1 MKIINTATADL
12 SKLSPA
18 EQLALY
24 NGMDNLTLFEINSGL
39 DELMTPE
46 KTLTYQFEM
55 ELLAALLDMELAG
68 IPVDTAQRD
77 RLIREHEAELV
88 IVQSHL
94 HKLCS
99 AIGYYD
105 YYIRQAVVE
114 YAAII
119 GIDPDTLPHT
129 WANWLAQP
137 VAWRRDIKARNP
149 EACAQYH
156 KQIKAFSEPFNG
168 NSPSQKLRLF
178 YHFFGSPANIES
190 EKYIWAAPWNKTRG
204 ISEHKTRNTNGD
216 YTPAVDRESL
226 EKIEARA
233 KDLDPADAHFWA
245 WPFVKCCLEIADITK
260 TLGFLR
266 CKLERG
272 MFRASFNAATET
284 GRLNSRENAQ
294 GYGSNAQNITPR
306 LRSILTTPI
315 GMKSATLD
323 YEQIESR
330 NVGAIC
336 YSLFG
341 TTAYLDGTECGDLHT
356 LVCSMVWDNMGWPEE
371 FTLEHL
377 AKYGPFPKD
386 IVAAAKKLSSQPFY
400 RHFSY
405 RDAVKRL
412 GHGSNYRGKPPT
424 MAKMTH
430 IPVALVE
437 HFQTAYFD
445 RFPEIPRW
453 HRWVVEQLQ
462 TKGEITTPFGR
473 VRRFFGRPNDDAT
486 IREAIAFAPQSMA
499 ADYTNRALLALHK
512 ASVRNE
518 LGIQVFL
525 QKHDELGF
533 RYSESIEDQCI
544 AAAIKLMQ
552 QEIELVSPEGKPR
565 HWLVPAEPQVGWNL
579 GYASESNPDGLIKY
593 KGTDTRTRQHNP
605 FNVWNHIL

>member
-105 YYIRQAVVE
+105 YYIRMAVVE

-129 WANWLAQP
+129 WADWLAQP
-137 VAWRRDIKARNP
+137 ITWRRDIKARNP

-156 KQIKAFSEPFNG
+156 KQIKAFSELFNG

-190 EKYIWAAPWNKTRG
+190 EKYIWGAPWNKTRG

-272 MFRASFNAATET
+272 VFRASFNAATET
-284 GRLNSRENAQ
+284 GRLNSKQNAQ
-294 GYGSNAQNITPR
+294 GYASNAQNVTPR
-306 LRSILTTPI
+306 LRIIFTAP
-315 GMKSATLD
+315 KDCKFVAAD
-323 YEQIESR
+323 YAQIESR
-330 NVGAIC
+330 CVASRCFVQFGALN
-336 YSLFG
+336 YWNAVHS
-341 TTAYLDGTECGDLHT
+341 GDLHS
-356 LVCSMVWDNMGWPEE
+356 LAASMVWPDLPWPAD
-371 FTLEHL
+371 FTLDWLNKHG
-377 AKYGPFPKD
+377 AFPRDLLK
-386 IVAAAKKLSSQPFY
+386 AAKAIASEPFY
-400 RHFSY
+400 RGKSR
-405 RDAVKRL
+405 RDVSKTL
-412 GHGSNYRGKPPT
+412 GHGTSYLGKPPQ
-424 MAKMTH
+424 MSKMSH
-430 IPVALVE
+430 IDVKLIE
-437 HFQTAYFD
+437 HYQDVFFAA
-445 RFPEIPRW
+445 FPEIKQW
-453 HRWVVEQLQ
+453 HLWVVRQVQ
-462 TKGEITTPFGR
+462 TVGEITTILGR
-473 VRRFFGRPNDDAT
+473 TRRFFGRPNDDAT
-486 IREAIAFAPQSMA
+486 IREAVAFDPQSTA
-499 ADYTNRALLALHK
+499 ADYCNRALLQLHK
-512 ASVRNE
+512 LRVQDKLPATIHLS
-518 LGIQVFL
+518 
-525 QKHDELGF
+525 KHDELVVSC
-533 RYSESIEDQCI
+533 RNELEAQVVKQLVETMESKIVLTAPNGMTRDLI
-544 AAAIKLMQ
+544 I
-552 QEIELVSPEGKPR
+552 
-565 HWLVPAEPQVGWNL
+565 PAEVETGWNL
-579 GYASESNPDGLIKY
+579 SRMSKDNPDGLSHF
-593 KGTDTRTRQHNP
+593 GLERTRVNDP
-605 FNVWNHIL
+605 FNVWSQIL